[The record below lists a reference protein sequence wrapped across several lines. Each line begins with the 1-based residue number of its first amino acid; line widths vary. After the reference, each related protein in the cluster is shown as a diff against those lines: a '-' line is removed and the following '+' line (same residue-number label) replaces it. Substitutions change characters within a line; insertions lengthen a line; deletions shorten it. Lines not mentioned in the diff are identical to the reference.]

1 MSRNSVRAVW
11 PTDGAAKS
19 SGLERVV
26 VLIVDESLKTR
37 ALLGSILSSLGVGT
51 VLRAP
56 KGVDALELIHEMR
69 RRPERVGVSG
79 IDLIIS
85 EWDMA
90 RVDGAALLRWIRH
103 HRESPN
109 RFLPF
114 IAMSATPS
122 EKRVKAARDLGA
134 NQFIARPFTVDI
146 LCDHIDSLVRNDRR
160 YVKTGEYFG
169 PDRRFHDLPVE
180 VDRRADSETEPV
192 GVRFILPPR
201 GLAAKVG
208 GRLQVEPEMLAEA
221 ENELD
226 TWQEEF
232 IATVRD
238 YLDRLTCEYTTIR
251 GAEDAL
257 AGLAAL
263 DRLGRIGRQ
272 LHGHG
277 QSFGFPL
284 VATVARSLHKLTD
297 QGHAPG
303 DDYLELLGAHLDTI
317 RTVLSAELR
326 SDGGKVGR
334 ELVRELYRAN
344 RKFLRAPERSRPP
357 GGGVAPASGPLR
369 EPAP

>member
-1 MSRNSVRAVW
+1 MNRNSVRAVW
-11 PTDGAAKS
+11 TADGAAKS
-19 SGLERVV
+19 SGLDRVV
-26 VLIVDESLKTR
+26 ILVIDESLKTR

-56 KGVDALELIHEMR
+56 NGGNALELIHEMR
-69 RRPERVGVSG
+69 RQPERVGVSG
-79 IDLIIS
+79 IDLIIA

-90 RVDGAALLRWIRH
+90 RVDGGALLRWIRH
-103 HRESPN
+103 HRESPD

-122 EKRVKAARDLGA
+122 EERVKAARDLGA
-134 NQFIARPFTVDI
+134 NQFIARPFTVDS
-146 LCDHIDSLVRNDRR
+146 LCNHIDSLVRSDRR

-192 GVRFILPPR
+192 GVRFFLPPR
-201 GLAAKVG
+201 GLAAKIG
-208 GRLQVEPEMLAEA
+208 GRLRVEPEMLAEA
-221 ENELD
+221 ENELE

-232 IATVRD
+232 VATVRK

-257 AGLAAL
+257 ARHAAL

-284 VATVARSLHKLTD
+284 VTTVALSLHQLTG

-303 DDYLELLGAHLDTI
+303 DDYLELLGTHLDTI
-317 RTVLSAELR
+317 RAVLSAELR

-334 ELVRELYRAN
+334 ELVHELHRAN
-344 RKFLRAPERSRPP
+344 RKFLCAPEPRGCPEGASRVR
-357 GGGVAPASGPLR
+357 VARLR
-369 EPAP
+369 GPAP

>member
-1 MSRNSVRAVW
+1 MSRSSVRAVW

-19 SGLERVV
+19 SGLDRVV
-26 VLIVDESLKTR
+26 ILIVDESLKTR

-56 KGVDALELIHEMR
+56 NGGNALELIHEMR
-69 RRPERVGVSG
+69 CRPERVGVSG

-85 EWDMA
+85 ECDMA
-90 RVDGAALLRWIRH
+90 RVDGAPLLRWIRH

-109 RFLPF
+109 HFLPF

-122 EKRVKAARDLGA
+122 EERVRAARDLGA
-134 NQFIARPFTVDI
+134 NQFIARPFTVNS

-160 YVKTGEYFG
+160 YVRTGEYFG
-169 PDRRFHDLPVE
+169 PDRRFHELPVE
-180 VDRRADSETEPV
+180 VDRRVDSETEPI

-208 GRLQVEPEMLAEA
+208 GRLQVAPEMLAEA
-221 ENELD
+221 ENELE
-226 TWQEEF
+226 TWQAEF
-232 IATVRD
+232 VATVRD
-238 YLDRLTCEYTTIR
+238 YLDRLTCEFTTIC

-257 AGLAAL
+257 ARLAAL

-277 QSFGFPL
+277 PSFGYPL
-284 VATVARSLHKLTD
+284 VTTVAHSLHQLTS

-303 DDYLELLGAHLDTI
+303 DEYLELLGAHLDTI
-317 RTVLSAELR
+317 RAVLSAELR
-326 SDGGKVGR
+326 SGGGKVGR
-334 ELVRELYRAN
+334 ELVRGLHRAS
-344 RKFLRAPERSRPP
+344 RKFMRAPEHGQPP
-357 GGGVAPASGPLR
+357 SGGVALASGPLR
-369 EPAP
+369 EPAS

>member
-1 MSRNSVRAVW
+1 MSRSSVRAVC

-19 SGLERVV
+19 SGLDRVV
-26 VLIVDESLKTR
+26 ILVVDESLKTR
-37 ALLGSILSSLGVGT
+37 TLLGSILSSLGVGT

-56 KGVDALELIHEMR
+56 NGGNALELIHEMR
-69 RRPERVGVSG
+69 HSPERVGVSG

-103 HRESPN
+103 HRESPD

-122 EKRVKAARDLGA
+122 EERVKAARDLGA
-134 NQFIARPFTVDI
+134 NQFIARPYTVTG
-146 LCDHIDSLVRNDRR
+146 LCDQIDSLVRNDRG
-160 YVKTGEYFG
+160 YVKTGDYFG

-180 VDRRADSETEPV
+180 VDRRADSETEPI

-208 GRLQVEPEMLAEA
+208 GRLQVEPEMLTEA
-221 ENELD
+221 ESELE
-226 TWQEEF
+226 TWQQEF
-232 IATVRD
+232 VATVQD
-238 YLDRLTCEYTTIR
+238 YLDRLTCEYTAIY

-257 AGLAAL
+257 ARLAAL

-272 LHGHG
+272 LRGHG

-284 VATVARSLHKLTD
+284 VTTVAHSLHQLTG
-297 QGHAPG
+297 QGHAPR

-317 RTVLSAELR
+317 RAVLSAELR

-334 ELVRELYRAN
+334 ELVRELHRAN
-344 RKFLRAPERSRPP
+344 RKFLRAPEPCRPSE
-357 GGGVAPASGPLR
+357 GGAALASGPPR
-369 EPAP
+369 GAAP